1 MADCDW
7 STLPEELL
15 RLIAVRLF
23 SLVELNR
30 FRSIC
35 SSWRSSASGADNK
48 HHFRSRPT
56 LRHLS
61 FVTTKQKNR
70 VSNTYHLMFLS
81 RAAFF
86 RVTLSSSKQGWLI
99 KSDEDINSKKLHLLD
114 PFSRVALPHSRE
126 SLDLLEF
133 TVSETGEAY
142 AALTKRRGETDRDFK
157 KVVLVKANGWNQQLL
172 GISRERYIK
181 SWDGEF
187 WSRLE
192 EMSNRRFS
200 DIIVHKGL
208 TYALDLQ
215 GTVWWIDSRLRIY
228 AYGPLFEETITN
240 GCCIEK
246 SFVECCGELYIVE
259 RLFEESSR
267 KRKADSLDSSGKGL
281 KTVGFKVYKMDEELA
296 KWVEVKSLGDNAFVM
311 ATDTNFSVL
320 ANEFCGCLHNS
331 VYFVDNEESEMK
343 AFKLDNGNG
352 CIETMSEFSES
363 CFQMFVPSFL

>member
-1 MADCDW
+1 MNFVMMQPIYPKDNIIQFHLADKQIRWPRLSCDLDINSPRPSEDSQKLASRNSDNSLSEKRSRALADR

-15 RLIAVRLF
+15 RLFAVRLF
-23 SLVELNR
+23 SVVELNH

-35 SSWRSSASGADNK
+35 TSWRSSPSGANK
-48 HHFRSRPT
+48 KHPCRSRPP

-61 FVTTKQKNR
+61 FVTTKEKNR

-86 RVTLSSSKQGWLI
+86 RVTLCSSSSKQGWLI
-99 KSDEDINSKKLHLLD
+99 KSDMDINSGKFRLLD
-114 PFSRVALPHSRE
+114 PFSQFPLPHSRE
-126 SLDLLEF
+126 SLDRLEF
-133 TVSETGEAY
+133 TVSEIGEAY
-142 AALTKRRGETDRDFK
+142 AALSKCRGRTDRDFK
-157 KVVLVKANGWNQQLL
+157 KVVLVKANGLDQHLL
-172 GISRERYIK
+172 GISRERYIE

-192 EMSNRRFS
+192 EMAHHKFS

-208 TYALDLQ
+208 TYALDLE

-228 AYGPLFEETITN
+228 GYGPLFEETITN

-267 KRKADSLDSSGKGL
+267 KRKADSLDSNAREL
-281 KTVGFKVYKMDEELA
+281 KTVGFK
-296 KWVEVKSLGDNAFVM
+296 FV
-311 ATDTNFSVL
+311 
-320 ANEFCGCLHNS
+320 
-331 VYFVDNEESEMK
+331 
-343 AFKLDNGNG
+343 
-352 CIETMSEFSES
+352 
-363 CFQMFVPSFL
+363 CFFHLW